1 LASLTTN
8 HADFVNDR
16 PKGALMNRSIAAI
29 AAGMLAL
36 GVAACGDES
45 STADESDAPA
55 SNAAA
60 STTESQDTT
69 QTQRSRKRRRTT
81 TLKLRNTQFGRI
93 LVDGKGRAL
102 YLFTR
107 EPSTRSRC
115 YGQCAVAW
123 PPFYARGKLR
133 AGSGLDAAKLRSS
146 RRRDGRRIVTYN
158 GHPLYYYVSDTRSG
172 QVTCHNVVEFGGT
185 WLVVNPAGNAVS

>member
-1 LASLTTN
+1 VKRLIAVATCTAALA
-8 HADFVNDR
+8 F
-16 PKGALMNRSIAAI
+16 G
-29 AAGMLAL
+29 AAG
-36 GVAACGDES
+36 CGDDS
-45 STADESDAPA
+45 SSGDSSAAGTTVTAVTEPA
-55 SNAAA
+55 QQAA
-60 STTESQDTT
+60 EP
-69 QTQRSRKRRRTT
+69 SRARRPTT
-81 TLKLRNTQFGRI
+81 TLRVRNTSFGRI

-133 AGSGLDAAKLRSS
+133 AGSGLTAGKLRAS

-158 GHPLYYYVSDTRSG
+158 GHPLYYYVTDRKPG
-172 QVTCHNVVEFGGT
+172 QVTCQNVVEYGGT
-185 WLVVNPAGNAVS
+185 WLVVAPSGAAIR